1 MPRCVAY
8 WREARTAAPEGRDA
22 VGDGSTGDAMRVRDI
37 QALYDYHYWANGRI
51 LEAATRVAAEQFDA
65 PAPVPKGSL
74 RGTLVH
80 LLEAERAWLARWEG
94 RPPAP
99 PPPDDDVT
107 VASLTARWRES
118 EIAVRAYLAGLAD
131 DALDRDFRYTRS
143 DGETRVRPFWHTLI
157 HVVNHGT
164 QHRSEAA
171 VLLTLYGAS
180 PGDLDLSRSPL
191 ASGGAPTLAE

>member
-1 MPRCVAY
+1 
-8 WREARTAAPEGRDA
+8 
-22 VGDGSTGDAMRVRDI
+22 MRVSDI

-51 LEAATRVAAEQFDA
+51 LDTATQITAAQFAA
-65 PAPVPKGSL
+65 PAPVPWNSL

-80 LLEAERAWLARWEG
+80 TLGAELGWLARWEG

-99 PPPDDDVT
+99 RPQDDGNLT
-107 VASLTARWRES
+107 VASLTAHWRES
-118 EIAVRAYLAGLAD
+118 EVALRAYLARLAD
-131 DALDRDFRYTRS
+131 DALDRDLQYTRS
-143 DGETRVRPFWHTLI
+143 SGEVRIKPLWHTLV

-171 VLLTLYGAS
+171 ILLTMYGAS

-191 ASGGAPTLAE
+191 S

>member
-1 MPRCVAY
+1 
-8 WREARTAAPEGRDA
+8 
-22 VGDGSTGDAMRVRDI
+22 MRVRDI
-37 QALYDYHYWANGRI
+37 QALYDYYYWANGRV
-51 LEAATRVAAEQFDA
+51 LEAATRITAEQFAA
-65 PAPVPKGSL
+65 PAPVPSGSL

-80 LLEAERAWLARWEG
+80 ILGAERSWLARWEG
-94 RPPAP
+94 RSPAP
-99 PPPDDDVT
+99 RPPDDDGLT

-118 EIAVRAYLAGLAD
+118 EAAVRAYLTGLAD

-143 DGETRVRPFWHTLI
+143 NGETRVRPLWHMLV

-171 VLLTLYGAS
+171 VLLTMYGAS

-191 ASGGAPTLAE
+191 A